1 MSLCIVLRNPN
12 GGVMM
17 AADTAVSTEIKNK
30 PYRVVD
36 MADDEKIIEHN
47 GALIFC
53 SGDLEKCERIRT
65 FIRQSA
71 QLNLVRVSEYA
82 RKLFGNNPPD
92 NTGILVCWEDGSLV
106 GMLSAQNFR
115 LTPIPWDRGGV
126 DFFTLGINQKR
137 AYELTDRYLHSEIAA
152 GENGGV
158 QVIARTYFELSS
170 ECIGG
175 NIHVFS
181 RTSPTTPWKSGFI
194 EMDER
199 DKSFRQITKAEAL
212 ATHGIV
218 YAQDFYLGNKGEY
231 TSSLL
236 TDDKTKIRG
245 EYIDARGINI
255 MDAQGHQVLYIDQTG
270 IHWTPKYSPFKYQ
283 YSTSANGPWHD
294 TPADSDV
301 YRRESCDG
309 GITWGAGIKFIA
321 RDGKNGSDAN
331 VTYDNIKKALQKAA
345 STQTSFITADE
356 MGAPIIYGGK
366 IYGAEMYANQFNI
379 HTENGG
385 RQGAFSVWG
394 DFLGI
399 PYEMFRIDYFAG
411 DAPYVHLYSPAKGYM
426 SIGYGGGR
434 VTMDGRI
441 DFSNAAGIEW
451 GKHAPKAVFA

>member
-1 MSLCIVLRNPN
+1 
-12 GGVMM
+12 MM

-53 SGDLEKCERIRT
+53 SGDLEKCEKIRA

-71 QLNLVRVSEYA
+71 QLNLVMVSEYA
-82 RKLFGNNPPD
+82 RKLFGSNPPD
-92 NTGILVCWEDGSLV
+92 NTGILVCWEDGSMV
-106 GMLSAQNFR
+106 GMLSAQGFR
-115 LTPIPWDRGGV
+115 LTPIPWNRNKV
-126 DFFTLGINQKR
+126 DFFALGIRQKE
-137 AYELTDRYLHSEIAA
+137 AYELIDGYLHSEIAV
-152 GENGGV
+152 GENGGIN
-158 QVIARTYFELSS
+158 VIAKTYFDLSS

-181 RTSPTTPWKSGFI
+181 RGTSTAPWQSALIK
-194 EMDER
+194 MDEG
-199 DKSFRQITKAEAL
+199 DKPFRRITKMEAL
-212 ATHGIV
+212 SVHSIV
-218 YAQDFYLGNKGEY
+218 KAQEFYLGNKFVL
-231 TSSLL
+231 S
-236 TDDKTKIRG
+236 DDKTKIRG

-270 IHWTPKYSPFKYQ
+270 IHWTPQYSPFKYQ
-283 YSTSANGPWHD
+283 YSTSANGPWHN

-321 RDGKNGSDAN
+321 RDGTNGSDAS
-331 VTYDNIKKALQKAA
+331 VTYANIKKALQKAA

-385 RQGAFSVWG
+385 RQGAFSLWG
-394 DFLGI
+394 DFLGN

-434 VTMDGRI
+434 VTMDGRF
-441 DFSNAAGIEW
+441 DFSNAVGIEW

>member
-1 MSLCIVLRNPN
+1 
-12 GGVMM
+12 M
-17 AADTAVSTEIKNK
+17 AADTAISTTVRGV
-30 PYRVVD
+30 PYRVTD
-36 MADDEKIIEHN
+36 LIDDEKIIEHD

-53 SGDLEKCERIRT
+53 SGDLEKCEKIRK
-65 FIRQSA
+65 FVKKSCPLDLYAISNYA
-71 QLNLVRVSEYA
+71 QR
-82 RKLFGNNPPD
+82 LFGDKTPN
-92 NTGILVCWEDGSLV
+92 NTGIVVCWPDGSMV
-106 GMLSAQNFR
+106 GMLSAQGFR
-115 LTPIPWDRGGV
+115 LVPIPWDKGGGF
-126 DFFTLGINQKR
+126 DFFCTGYKQEN
-137 AYELTDRYLHSEIAA
+137 AYELIKEYLCDGTGV
-152 GENGGV
+152 GEYGAV
-158 QVIARTYFELSS
+158 QIITKTYFELSS
-170 ECIGG
+170 EKVGG
-175 NIHVFS
+175 DIHIYS
-181 RTSPTTPWKSGFI
+181 RGSAGEPWNHSTVTV
-194 EMDER
+194 DESY
-199 DKSFRQITKAEAL
+199 KTFRRITKAEAL
-212 ATHGIV
+212 APHGIV
-218 YAQDFYLGNKGEY
+218 TATDFILGNGKSVL
-231 TSSLL
+231 SS
-236 TDDKTKIRG
+236 DKSKIRG

-309 GITWGAGIKFIA
+309 GSTWGTAIKYIA
-321 RDGKNGSDAN
+321 KDGKDGRPGSDAN

-385 RQGAFSVWG
+385 RQGAFSLWG